1 MSEDN
6 KYENGCD
13 SDGKIGPFLEAVMDE
28 DAMNASY
35 IEPADNFNAEASAAS
50 LPEELAPTITT
61 TEKRSTETSTP
72 PLLAEPTPTLTTTE
86 IRGDV
91 LCASLDKCEMLDHR
105 AFSTHKCPYCQL
117 NIHGMC
123 GVQNPKGDSSVTY
136 SYICF
141 RCCKKQILHR
151 LKLTFKIV

>member
-61 TEKRSTETSTP
+61 TEKRSTEASTAS
-72 PLLAEPTPTLTTTE
+72 LHAEPTLNPTTTE
-86 IRGDV
+86 
-91 LCASLDKCEMLDHR
+91 K
-105 AFSTHKCPYCQL
+105 
-117 NIHGMC
+117 
-123 GVQNPKGDSSVTY
+123 
-136 SYICF
+136 
-141 RCCKKQILHR
+141 
-151 LKLTFKIV
+151 